1 MSTPNTHEGAAR
13 IRAYLEHCRT
23 SGHAVFF
30 IGIGGV
36 MMSSLA
42 LLTHRSGL
50 LTHGSDRAETAVTR
64 ALEAAG
70 ITVAY
75 THSAANLPENCGLLV
90 YTVAIA
96 EDNPE
101 YMAAAERGIPR
112 ISRAD
117 YLGALMTDYRYR
129 IGVAGMHGK
138 STCTSMCAQ
147 ILLDHPA
154 ADPTVLSGAT
164 YAPMGGAYR
173 LGEEQEH
180 FLFEA
185 CEYMDSFLDF
195 NPTVAV
201 LLGAE
206 LEHVDYFKDMEQIRT
221 SFAKFAALTGAE
233 GVTVVNLD
241 NADILESARRAL
253 SWGQTGRL
261 VTFSA
266 EGDPSA
272 DFRAENKH
280 TEAGLPVFDLVAHGE
295 MWGTVRMAVPGIHQV
310 INALAAAAMEAVGIS
325 RASILAGLGHYVG
338 AGRRM
343 EKRGTVRGATVYDDY
358 GHHPTEVRAT
368 LVGAKALATAA
379 HPDGRLIC
387 VFQPHTYSRTHDLYT
402 EFLTAFDAADVVI
415 LPDIYA
421 AREQNTTGVSSAGL
435 AADLN
440 AAAVAP
446 VGSPKAIYCS
456 SLEETAATALA
467 TVRPGDTLLLM
478 GAGDIIK
485 VTEMVLK
492 DGESD
497 KGAI

>member
-13 IRAYLEHCRT
+13 IRTYLTDCHT
-23 SGHAVFF
+23 GHRSVFF
-30 IGIGGV
+30 IGVGGV

-42 LLTHRSGL
+42 LLTLRAGHP
-50 LTHGSDRAETAVTR
+50 TCGSDRAETAVTT
-64 ALEAAG
+64 ALAEAG
-70 ITVAY
+70 IRVCYGHDAS
-75 THSAANLPENCGLLV
+75 HLPTDCGLVV
-90 YTVAIA
+90 YTVAISP
-96 EDNPE
+96 DNPE
-101 YMAAAERGIPR
+101 YVAAGERGIPR
-112 ISRAD
+112 VSRAD
-117 YLGALMTDYRYR
+117 YLGALMTAYRHR

-147 ILLDHPA
+147 ILLDDPA
-154 ADPTVLSGAT
+154 ADPTILSGAT

-173 LGEEQEH
+173 LGDKDEH

-195 NPTVAV
+195 NPTVAI

-221 SFAKFAALTGAE
+221 SFAKFAALTGKN

-241 NADILESARRAL
+241 DAEVCESARRAL
-253 SWGQTGRL
+253 AWECTGRL

-266 EGDPSA
+266 DGNREA
-272 DFRAENKH
+272 DFRAEH
-280 TEAGLPVFDLVAHGE
+280 VHIEGGLPVFDLVARGE
-295 MWGTVRMAVPGIHQV
+295 SWGTVRMAVPGVHQV
-310 INALAAAAMEAVGIS
+310 INALAAAAAMDAVGID

-343 EKRGTVRGATVYDDY
+343 EKRGVVRGATVYDDY

-368 LVGAKALATAA
+368 LIGAKALAAAA
-379 HPDGRLIC
+379 HPDGRLVC
-387 VFQPHTYSRTHDLYT
+387 VFQPHTYSRTHDLYAD
-402 EFLTAFDAADVVI
+402 FLRAFDAADVVI

-421 AREQNTTGVSSAGL
+421 AREQNTLGVSSAGL

-440 AAAVAP
+440 AAA
-446 VGSPKAIYCS
+446 GYEKARYCPT
-456 SLEETAATALA
+456 LTATAIAALDA
-467 TVRPGDTLLLM
+467 VRAGDTLLLM

-485 VTEMVLK
+485 VTEMVLE
-492 DGESD
+492 DPT
-497 KGAI
+497 